1 MTVVLATQH
10 SGMNRTAISSGQI
23 AGGITEDPNAAA
35 TMIGLTQGAID
46 TKASASVVKAADDIL
61 GTLID
66 IRLNNQKQPCHRAIH
81 SITFLLTSIE

>member
-1 MTVVLATQH
+1 M
-10 SGMNRTAISSGQI
+10 SIGSIMSNGMLGMQTGINRTAISAGQI

-35 TMIGLTQGAID
+35 TMVGLTQGAID

-66 IRLNNQKQPCHRAIH
+66 IRA
-81 SITFLLTSIE
+81 

>member
-1 MTVVLATQH
+1 MSIGSIMNTGMSGML
-10 SGMNRTAISSGQI
+10 SGMNRTAISAGKI
-23 AGGITEDPNAAA
+23 ASGITEDPNAAA

-66 IRLNNQKQPCHRAIH
+66 IRA
-81 SITFLLTSIE
+81 